1 VAAYF
6 ERTERL
12 TTFQDDVGDL
22 VRVLGGLR
30 WRLGLE
36 RILVFSVRGLSASA
50 LAFIVLLV
58 AAWLLPI
65 PNWAEMAWIA
75 ALPVLAAFALAVVR
89 WPSDRQA
96 ALAADRRLALEERL
110 GTAVE
115 LARGAHDAD
124 GHRFDRMQ
132 VRDAV
137 ARARTAPR
145 AWLTLDRRLRREALL
160 ASALSVV
167 ACVSLVL
174 PGLPRPGLL
183 VAEQIAQSSDV
194 VPSGAPPLERSQPAM
209 SELAIVDAQP
219 IQPIDADLGT
229 RVQQEQAERA
239 ALESLA
245 QAVGRISA
253 GQAAADA
260 IQRGDFSAARDQL
273 ANLGEEA
280 DQLSD
285 AAKQQLSRALQQAAN
300 AAAATDKPLADR
312 ERQAAQALSR
322 TGYADQ
328 RQALRNLADQVA
340 KSGART
346 ASADQLARDVGRLQ
360 QQTAS
365 SAASAQGLPAQSPG
379 AKGATQ
385 SAQSQA
391 AGSSADA
398 AQASAQGASSSA
410 SGQAGPG
417 ALGQAG
423 GAGVGSG
430 SNPDALG
437 DAPSRLDTAGQRVEV
452 PTKLGPGPGVRPPD
466 GTEDQTGTD
475 PTLPARS
482 VSELVQAQQ
491 TGQVTPEQNL
501 VPGEQRPVVRGYF
514 R

>member
-1 VAAYF
+1 MGDVAAYF

-65 PNWAEMAWIA
+65 PNWPEMAWIA
-75 ALPVLAAFALAVVR
+75 ALPLLAALALALFR

-115 LARGAHDAD
+115 LAHRAHDAD
-124 GHRFDRMQ
+124 GHRFDRIQM
-132 VRDAV
+132 RDAV

-160 ASALSVV
+160 ASALSIV
-167 ACVSLVL
+167 ACGSLVL

-183 VAEQIAQSSDV
+183 VAEQIALNGDV
-194 VPSGAPPLERSQPAM
+194 VPSGAPAPERTQPAM
-209 SELAIVDAQP
+209 SELALVDAQP
-219 IQPIDADLGT
+219 IQPTDADLGP

-239 ALESLA
+239 ALDSLA

-328 RQALRNLADQVA
+328 RQTLRNLADQVA

-360 QQTAS
+360 QQAAS
-365 SAASAQGLPAQSPG
+365 SAAAQVMPSQGPR
-379 AKGATQ
+379 GATQ
-385 SAQSQA
+385 GSQGTSAA
-391 AGSSADA
+391 AGGL
-398 AQASAQGASSSA
+398 ASA
-410 SGQAGPG
+410 G
-417 ALGQAG
+417 ALGQTG
-423 GAGVGSG
+423 GAGVGTG

-437 DAPSRLDTAGQRVEV
+437 DAQSRLDSAGQRVEV
-452 PTKLGPGPGVRPPD
+452 PTKLGQGPGVRPPD
-466 GTEDQTGTD
+466 GIEDQTATD
-475 PTLPARS
+475 PNLPARS
-482 VSELVQAQQ
+482 VSELVQSQQ
-491 TGQVTPEQNL
+491 TGQVAPEQNL

>member
-1 VAAYF
+1 MAAHF
-6 ERTERL
+6 ERAERL

-22 VRVLGGLR
+22 VRVLRRLR

-36 RILVFSVRGLSASA
+36 RILVFGVRGLIASA
-50 LAFIVLLV
+50 CALIALSVT
-58 AAWLLPI
+58 AWLLPI
-65 PNWAEMAWIA
+65 AGWTEFVWVGALPLLA
-75 ALPVLAAFALAVVR
+75 ALSTALLR

-96 ALAADRRLALEERL
+96 ALAADKRLALEERL

-115 LARGAHDAD
+115 LARRSAAD
-124 GHRFDRMQ
+124 GGHRFDRMQ

-137 ARARTAPR
+137 ARARTAPYV
-145 AWLTLDRRLRREALL
+145 WLTLDRQLRREALL
-160 ASALSVV
+160 AFVL
-167 ACVSLVL
+167 CVLAAGSLIL
-174 PGLPRPGLL
+174 PSLPRPGLL
-183 VAEQIAQSSDV
+183 VADQVAIIGDV
-194 VPSGAPPLERSQPAM
+194 VPSGADALERTEPAM
-209 SELAIVDAQP
+209 GELTFVDAAP
-219 IQPIDADLGT
+219 IQPADADLGT

-239 ALESLA
+239 ALDSLA

-260 IQRGDFSAARDQL
+260 IERGDFSAARDQL

-285 AAKQQLSRALQQAAN
+285 AAKLQLSRALQQAAN
-300 AAAATDKPLADR
+300 ATAATDKQLADR

-322 TGYADQ
+322 TTYADQ

-360 QQTAS
+360 QQAAT
-365 SAASAQGLPAQSPG
+365 SAPATG
-379 AKGATQ
+379 AAPSRAAPTGAAP
-385 SAQSQA
+385 SRA
-391 AGSSADA
+391 APTGAGPTDA
-398 AQASAQGASSSA
+398 AQSGATGGQ
-410 SGQAGPG
+410 SGAGS
-417 ALGQAG
+417 LGQPG
-423 GAGVGSG
+423 GAGVGTG
-430 SNPDALG
+430 TNPDALG
-437 DAPSRLDTAGQRVEV
+437 DTSSRLDTAGQRVEV
-452 PTKLGPGPGVRPPD
+452 PTKLGTGPGVRPSD

-482 VSELVQAQQ
+482 VSERVQSQQ
-491 TGQVTPEQNL
+491 MGQVAPEQNL